1 MVRYFTFTDDYFD
14 VNLKVDEN
22 SERKINQILSDWTKK
37 PEKFQKIQSISEIVS
52 YLN

>member
-1 MVRYFTFTDDYFD
+1 
-14 VNLKVDEN
+14 LKVDEN

-37 PEKFQKIQSISEIVS
+37 PEKFQNIQSSSEIDF